1 MDPQQLKELFF
12 ALKLELVRY
21 KSWCLAGFIV
31 ICCLVLAVG
40 YTWPQTYK
48 TSATL
53 YADQTNIIE
62 PLLRG
67 RAQVTDIDGAK
78 SAKDIIYTRKFLE
91 EVIEEANLLQPG
103 ASPELLEQKVKYLRG
118 TIHIESVGKEYFKVL
133 FASNNPDRT
142 YDILVATIQ
151 SFISY
156 TNRQKKEESYGAYK
170 FIDSQVQAYK
180 KQLEDAEDRLKVFK
194 TKNVEGSEAAV
205 TLRISNLRSE
215 IESLNLSE
223 EETISKIATLKKQL
237 ASESNF
243 LQARSRL
250 TVLEES
256 KDQMLRN
263 LEQLRLMYQ
272 ESYPDIVSLKAQIA
286 ELDTQIDSVYEA
298 EGVVGRSNNKGAENP
313 LYEELRLQ
321 LSVAEVDLKAQTQ
334 RLKSLNRLL
343 ETGILR
349 AEKVASN
356 EAELSELTRDY
367 DVTKNVYE
375 EMLQRKESARL
386 SMVLDIEGQGISYRI
401 HEPAVYPLSSVGLKF
416 IHFAVIA
423 PLLALLVPIGLIV
436 AYIMVDPRIRSTA
449 SLETGYGNLR
459 LLGAVPYCYT
469 SISTRILRRDALML
483 VGIFFLFILGYIAVV
498 LNQLM
503 VVE

>member
-1 MDPQQLKELFF
+1 
-12 ALKLELVRY
+12 
-21 KSWCLAGFIV
+21 
-31 ICCLVLAVG
+31 
-40 YTWPQTYK
+40 
-48 TSATL
+48 
-53 YADQTNIIE
+53 
-62 PLLRG
+62 
-67 RAQVTDIDGAK
+67 
-78 SAKDIIYTRKFLE
+78 
-91 EVIEEANLLQPG
+91 
-103 ASPELLEQKVKYLRG
+103 
-118 TIHIESVGKEYFKVL
+118 
-133 FASNNPDRT
+133 
-142 YDILVATIQ
+142 
-151 SFISY
+151 
-156 TNRQKKEESYGAYK
+156 
-170 FIDSQVQAYK
+170 
-180 KQLEDAEDRLKVFK
+180 
-194 TKNVEGSEAAV
+194 
-205 TLRISNLRSE
+205 
-215 IESLNLSE
+215 
-223 EETISKIATLKKQL
+223 
-237 ASESNF
+237 
-243 LQARSRL
+243 
-250 TVLEES
+250 
-256 KDQMLRN
+256 
-263 LEQLRLMYQ
+263 MYQ

-483 VGIFFLFILGYIAVV
+483 VGVFFLFILGYIAVV